1 MITAI
6 ILTLYVLIGV
16 AFLCGI
22 WWGRRAA
29 MRGAAS
35 MVEDEACRAA
45 LHGEDVRA
53 GQLFRVALELRAG
66 RGLGAA

>member
-1 MITAI
+1 MITAT

-16 AFLCGI
+16 AFVAGI

-29 MRGAAS
+29 MREAATII
-35 MVEDEACRAA
+35 EDEACRAA

-53 GQLFRVALELRAG
+53 GQLFRVAGELRAG